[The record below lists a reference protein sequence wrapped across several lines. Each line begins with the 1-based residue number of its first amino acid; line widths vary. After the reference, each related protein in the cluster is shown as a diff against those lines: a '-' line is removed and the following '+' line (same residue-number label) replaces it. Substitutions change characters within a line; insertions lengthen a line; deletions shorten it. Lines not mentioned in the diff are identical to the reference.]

1 MNSDYD
7 LYKKES
13 RLRDSPPA
21 AGRFCD
27 IFHNRRSAKT
37 PTDFSGGSLRTFI
50 PYTILIQ
57 HAVFDH
63 IVVTQQLF
71 HYSALHYAEQRL
83 LQCI

>member
-27 IFHNRRSAKT
+27 IFHIRRSA
-37 PTDFSGGSLRTFI
+37 I
-50 PYTILIQ
+50 P
-57 HAVFDH
+57 
-63 IVVTQQLF
+63 
-71 HYSALHYAEQRL
+71 AERF
-83 LQCI
+83 

>member
-27 IFHNRRSAKT
+27 IFHNRRSAI
-37 PTDFSGGSLRTFI
+37 PAELFSFSRYFLSSS
-50 PYTILIQ
+50 
-57 HAVFDH
+57 
-63 IVVTQQLF
+63 QL
-71 HYSALHYAEQRL
+71 
-83 LQCI
+83 